1 MRSRVYGKGSVFLF
15 CTCFIHFFVSTYM
28 KLRSIFLK
36 NSSSFGNAPEAKEL
50 SGSEMTSFLK
60 P

>member
-1 MRSRVYGKGSVFLF
+1 MRSQVYGKGSVFFVLVS
-15 CTCFIHFFVSTYM
+15 FISFVSTYM

-36 NSSSFGNAPEAKEL
+36 NSISFGNAPEAKDL